1 MFAFTDKLELAASSR
16 EWFWYGL
23 WNLRFLEWGEG
34 EGIRVWRDLKKS
46 LPKENGLDG
55 VVICESVGMEALEK
69 GGWVGGVGALL
80 KTRKIS
86 QSPGWPGVKYFLI
99 TLFGYLTMYHSKLH
113 TGTCTPIVVR
123 PLCTKRGL
131 LAGLLEQ
138 SSSTASAFVVH
149 CSHLK
154 CGGQLHTTTG
164 TYIWEERN
172 RPGRG

>member
-1 MFAFTDKLELAASSR
+1 MVLVRTLEFAVPGVGRGGGNSGLEGPEKEFTKG
-16 EWFWYGL
+16 EWA
-23 WNLRFLEWGEG
+23 
-34 EGIRVWRDLKKS
+34 
-46 LPKENGLDG
+46 DG